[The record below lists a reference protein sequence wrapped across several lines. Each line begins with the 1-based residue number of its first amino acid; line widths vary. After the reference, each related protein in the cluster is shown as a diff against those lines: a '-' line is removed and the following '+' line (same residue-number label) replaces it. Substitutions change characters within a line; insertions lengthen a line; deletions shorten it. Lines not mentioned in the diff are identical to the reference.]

1 VCSIKKKLISLAVAL
16 VFIWLVVSAYFYGQ
30 HYIVM
35 KDYPLYAKVD
45 TGDAVIIISNVRVY
59 GFERSGYFFDQ
70 QWYWSIADKI
80 KNPNI
85 QYPFLK
91 ICFFYTRPYIFDKD
105 ERTIQLQGLIAFK
118 DFKGDDYESIPEEM
132 PEIDIYGDYDVCLAD
147 GIGYHHEGSSNIHF
161 FWSQGDD
168 VVLKNNHTYKV
179 VIKDH
184 ETGELIKEIP
194 FRPEWQVHTYNFFQ
208 KKPEHLSYRPKFEV
222 ESFLSLLKNSKT
234 ETAESYIHFE
244 RSDQFPWK
252 NLSHDYLQS
261 VRLHSEFY
269 IGSYLGYEDVF
280 AIDLLYDDPDKKR
293 RTPSEEF
300 GKQTIY
306 FIADKFGDWKL
317 IDVTPLKFISRR

>member
-118 DFKGDDYESIPEEM
+118 DLTYIKYIDLMIEELDRANSI
-132 PEIDIYGDYDVCLAD
+132 IT
-147 GIGYHHEGSSNIHF
+147 
-161 FWSQGDD
+161 Q
-168 VVLKNNHTYKV
+168 
-179 VIKDH
+179 
-184 ETGELIKEIP
+184 
-194 FRPEWQVHTYNFFQ
+194 
-208 KKPEHLSYRPKFEV
+208 
-222 ESFLSLLKNSKT
+222 FLSLPKTPRMKN
-234 ETAESYIHFE
+234 
-244 RSDQFPWK
+244 
-252 NLSHDYLQS
+252 
-261 VRLHSEFY
+261 
-269 IGSYLGYEDVF
+269 
-280 AIDLLYDDPDKKR
+280 
-293 RTPSEEF
+293 
-300 GKQTIY
+300 
-306 FIADKFGDWKL
+306 
-317 IDVTPLKFISRR
+317 